1 MTYTS
6 VNNGVT
12 TVKSFSTRD
21 SFVIDNFI
29 NNFRPASTMQYGK
42 ACEQKV
48 APLIATPV
56 IKGDSFEDMH
66 KIAKMLR

>member
-6 VNNGVT
+6 TNNGIT
-12 TVKSFSTRD
+12 TVKSFSPRD

-29 NNFRPASTMQYGK
+29 NNFHPASTMQYGK

-48 APLIATPV
+48 APLIARPV
-56 IKGDSFEDMH
+56 IKGDPFKYMH
-66 KIAKMLR
+66 NIAKMIR

>member
-12 TVKSFSTRD
+12 TVKSFSPRN

-29 NNFRPASTMQYGK
+29 NSFRPASTMQYGK

-56 IKGDSFEDMH
+56 D
-66 KIAKMLR
+66 

>member
-6 VNNGVT
+6 VNNGIT

-56 IKGDSFEDMH
+56 IKGDPFKDMH

>member
-6 VNNGVT
+6 VNNGIT
-12 TVKSFSTRD
+12 TVKSFSARD

-42 ACEQKV
+42 ACEQKA

-56 IKGDSFEDMH
+56 IKGDPFEYMH
-66 KIAKMLR
+66 EIAKMLR

>member
-12 TVKSFSTRD
+12 TVKSFSPRD

-48 APLIATPV
+48 APLIFRPV
-56 IKGDSFEDMH
+56 IKDDLFEDMY
-66 KIAKMLR
+66 KVAKMLR